1 MNPDDATFTDNSG
14 NFGKNTTEDFNQRL
28 ALKITDMLSR
38 NYRWIRFVAITG
50 VLFSLIHFCCTVIL
64 NPLDIF
70 GLIASVLY
78 FAASYYLICAYKEIK
93 RSYESQQ
100 YKYCPRVYGRHWALF
115 YADYTCCTMFNIIL
129 NIFFRTLT

>member
-93 RSYESQQ
+93 RSYESSSINIA
-100 YKYCPRVYGRHWALF
+100 RESLVDIGRYFMLITLAAL
-115 YADYTCCTMFNIIL
+115 CSIL
-129 NIFFRTLT
+129 F